1 MLYPDTVESDVLVHK
16 PWFVATLFVAVFGFF
31 LAFNLAGTSLGE
43 VMRPVIGEPA
53 ESGLYGRFAVAFV
66 IAVLFCLNIVLI
78 GFASLRVQVAIVWL
92 ELLLFFLA
100 FFTTFNL
107 SLPFIAE
114 KLPFLVTQGLFTTIY
129 VSAISIVIASAIAI
143 LGAVAKLST
152 NGFAYAIASFYT
164 SFFRG
169 LPLLMQV
176 YLIYLGLPQLGF
188 IIDAVPAGIL
198 ALSLCYG
205 AYMTEIFR
213 SGIQSIDR
221 GQWEASRSI
230 GFGFGITMRKIILPQ
245 ALPVI
250 IPPTGNQF
258 ISMLKDSSLVSVIG
272 VWELMFLARTL
283 GQKTFQHME
292 MLISAAML
300 YWGVSICLELIQSR
314 IERHYARSKVR

>member
-1 MLYPDTVESDVLVHK
+1 MLYPDTVESEILVHK
-16 PWFVATLFVAVFGFF
+16 PWFVASIFATVLIAFTAFG
-31 LAFNLAGTSLGE
+31 LTGTTMGE
-43 VMRPVIGEPA
+43 LMRPVIGEPL
-53 ESGLYGRFAVAFV
+53 ESGFYGRFATAFV
-66 IAVLFCLNIVLI
+66 VAVLFCLNIVLI
-78 GFASLRVQVAIVWL
+78 GFASLRVQIAVVWL
-92 ELLLFFLA
+92 ELLALFLA
-100 FFTTFNL
+100 FFQTFNL
-107 SLPFIAE
+107 SLPFIEE
-114 KLPFLVTQGLFTTIY
+114 KLPFLITQGLVTTVY

-143 LGAVAKLST
+143 LGAVAKLSS

-230 GFGFGITMRKIILPQ
+230 GFGFGLTMRKVILPQ

-300 YWGVSICLELIQSR
+300 YWTLSIALELIQSR

>member
-1 MLYPDTVESDVLVHK
+1 MLFPDTVEGDKLVHK
-16 PWFVATLFVAVFGFF
+16 PLFVAGLFAAVFLLFF
-31 LAFNLAGTSLGE
+31 TIDLTGTIFGDLL
-43 VMRPVIGEPA
+43 RPAIGDPA
-53 ESGLYGRFAVAFV
+53 QSGLYGRFAVALVVSILFV
-66 IAVLFCLNIVLI
+66 VNIVLI
-78 GFASLRVQVAIVWL
+78 GFLPLGAQIAVVWV
-92 ELLLFFLA
+92 ELLILFLS
-100 FFTTFNL
+100 FFYTFDL
-107 SLPFIAE
+107 SFSFIAQ
-114 KLPFLVTQGLFTTIY
+114 KLPFLITQGVVTTLY
-129 VSAISIVIASAIAI
+129 VSAISIFIASIIAI
-143 LGAVAKLST
+143 IGAVAKLST

-188 IIDAVPAGIL
+188 VVDAVPAGIL

-213 SGIQSIDR
+213 AGIQSIDR

-230 GFGFGITMRKIILPQ
+230 GFGFSLTMRKVILPQ

-258 ISMLKDSSLVSVIG
+258 IAMLKDSSLVSVIG

-292 MLISAAML
+292 MLITVAL
-300 YWGVSICLELIQSR
+300 IYWMMSICLELIQSR
-314 IERHYARSKVR
+314 IEKHYGKRTSK

>member
-1 MLYPDTVESDVLVHK
+1 MLYPDTVESEVLVHK
-16 PWFVATLFVAVFGFF
+16 PWFVATLFAAVLVVF
-31 LAFNLAGTSLGE
+31 LIFNLSGTSMGDL
-43 VMRPVIGEPA
+43 MRPVIGDPA
-53 ESGLYGRFAVAFV
+53 TSGLYGRFAIAFV
-66 IAVLFCLNIVLI
+66 VAVMFALNVVLI
-78 GFASLRVQVAIVWL
+78 GFAPLRIQIAIVWL
-92 ELLLFFLA
+92 ELLVLFLA
-100 FFTTFNL
+100 FFETFHL
-107 SLPFIAE
+107 SLPFIEE
-114 KLPFLVTQGLFTTIY
+114 KLPFLITQGLVTTIY

-188 IIDAVPAGIL
+188 VIDAVPAGIL

-221 GQWEASRSI
+221 GQWEASRSM
-230 GFGFGITMRKIILPQ
+230 GFGFGVTMRKIILPQ

-292 MLISAAML
+292 MLVSAAML
-300 YWGVSICLELIQSR
+300 YWMLSIGLELIQAR
-314 IERHYARSKVR
+314 IERHYARSKMR

>member
-1 MLYPDTVESDVLVHK
+1 MHPRNDDRGVDLAIGKRLHLRNILETISDAGVRTASVGGTDGDDDLVGMRRVGNLEVGGEEVGTLAVFALVHHRQREQGARRISG
-16 PWFVATLFVAVFGFF
+16 V
-31 LAFNLAGTSLGE
+31 GE
-43 VMRPVIGEPA
+43 
-53 ESGLYGRFAVAFV
+53 F
-66 IAVLFCLNIVLI
+66 
-78 GFASLRVQVAIVWL
+78 Q
-92 ELLLFFLA
+92 
-100 FFTTFNL
+100 L
-107 SLPFIAE
+107 SLPFMAE
-114 KLPFLVTQGLFTTIY
+114 KLPFLITQGLFTTIY
-129 VSAISIVIASAIAI
+129 VSAISIAIASVIAI

-283 GQKTFQHME
+283 GQKSFQHME
-292 MLISAAML
+292 MLIAAAML
-300 YWGVSICLELIQSR
+300 YWGLSICLELIQSR
-314 IERHYARSKVR
+314 IERHYSRSKVR

>member
-1 MLYPDTVESDVLVHK
+1 MLYPDTVESEVLVHK
-16 PWFVATLFVAVFGFF
+16 PWFIATMFAVVLAFF
-31 LAFNLAGTSLGE
+31 LMFNMTGTAMGE
-43 VMRPVIGEPA
+43 LMRPVIGDPA
-53 ESGLYGRFAVAFV
+53 ASGLYGRFAIAFV
-66 IAVLFCLNIVLI
+66 IAVMFVLNVVLI
-78 GFASLRVQVAIVWL
+78 GFAPLRVQIAVVWL
-92 ELLLFFLA
+92 ELLLLFLA
-100 FFTTFNL
+100 FFATFHL

-114 KLPFLVTQGLFTTIY
+114 KLPFMITQGLVTTIY

-188 IIDAVPAGIL
+188 VIDAVPAGIL

-300 YWGVSICLELIQSR
+300 YWIMSICLELIQSR

>member
-16 PWFVATLFVAVFGFF
+16 PWFVAALFVAVFGFF
-31 LAFNLAGTSLGE
+31 LAFDLTGTSLGE

-53 ESGLYGRFAVAFV
+53 QSGLYGRFAIAFV
-66 IAVLFCLNIVLI
+66 VAVLFCLNIVLI
-78 GFASLRVQVAIVWL
+78 GFASLRVQVAIVWF
-92 ELLLFFLA
+92 ELLLLFLA
-100 FFTTFNL
+100 FFNTFDL

-114 KLPFLVTQGLFTTIY
+114 KLPFLVAQGLFTTIY

-164 SFFRG
+164 SLFRG

-230 GFGFGITMRKIILPQ
+230 GFGFGLTMRKIILPQ

>member
-1 MLYPDTVESDVLVHK
+1 MLYPDTVESEVLVHK
-16 PWFVATLFVAVFGFF
+16 PWFVATLFAAVLVVF
-31 LAFNLAGTSLGE
+31 LLFNLTGTSFGE
-43 VMRPVIGEPA
+43 LMRPVIGDPGT
-53 ESGLYGRFAVAFV
+53 SGLYGRFAIAFA
-66 IAVLFCLNIVLI
+66 IAVMFALNVVLI
-78 GFASLRVQVAIVWL
+78 GFAPLRLQIAIVWL
-92 ELLLFFLA
+92 ELLILFLA
-100 FFTTFNL
+100 FFETFHL
-107 SLPFIAE
+107 SLPFIEE
-114 KLPFLVTQGLFTTIY
+114 KLPFMITQGLVTTIY
-129 VSAISIVIASAIAI
+129 VSAISIIIASAIAV
-143 LGAVAKLST
+143 LGAVAKLSN

-188 IIDAVPAGIL
+188 VIDAVPAGIL

-221 GQWEASRSI
+221 GQWEASRSM
-230 GFGFGITMRKIILPQ
+230 GFGFGVTMRKIILPQ

-292 MLISAAML
+292 MLVSAAML
-300 YWGVSICLELIQSR
+300 YWILSICLELVQSR

>member
-1 MLYPDTVESDVLVHK
+1 MSFADTVETDVLVHK
-16 PWFVATLFVAVFGFF
+16 PWFVAALFLAVFLLF
-31 LAFNLAGTSLGE
+31 LAIDLTGTAAGE
-43 VMRPVIGEPA
+43 WMRPVIGEPS
-53 ESGLYGRFAVAFV
+53 ESGLVGRAAISFT
-66 IAVLFCLNIVLI
+66 IATLFCLNVFAIAFLPVPVQI
-78 GFASLRVQVAIVWL
+78 GVVWI
-92 ELLLFFLA
+92 ELLALFLA
-100 FFTTFNL
+100 FFQTFDL
-107 SLPFIAE
+107 SLPFIRE
-114 KLPFLVTQGLFTTIY
+114 KLPFMVMQGLLTTVFI
-129 VSAISIVIASAIAI
+129 SAISILIATAIAI
-143 LGAVAKLST
+143 IGATAKLSD
-152 NGFAYAIASFYT
+152 NSFAYAIASFYT

-188 IIDAVPAGIL
+188 IIDAVPAGIV

-213 SGIQSIDR
+213 AGIQSIDR
-221 GQWEASRSI
+221 GQWEAARSI
-230 GFGFGITMRKIILPQ
+230 GFGFGLTMRRIILPQ

-292 MLISAAML
+292 MLITAAML
-300 YWGVSICLELIQSR
+300 YWGLSIVLELIQAR
-314 IERHYARSKVR
+314 IERHFARSKAR

>member
-1 MLYPDTVESDVLVHK
+1 MLYPDTVESEVLVHK
-16 PWFVATLFVAVFGFF
+16 PWFVATIFAAVLAIF
-31 LAFNLAGTSLGE
+31 LVFNMAGTSMGE
-43 VMRPVIGEPA
+43 LMRPVIGMPLQ
-53 ESGLYGRFAVAFV
+53 SGLYGRFAVAFV

-78 GFASLRVQVAIVWL
+78 GFAPLKVQIGIVWI
-92 ELLLFFLA
+92 ELLLLFLA
-100 FFTTFNL
+100 FFATFHL
-107 SLPFIAE
+107 SLPFIEE
-114 KLPFLVTQGLFTTIY
+114 KLPFLITQGLVTTVY
-129 VSAISIVIASAIAI
+129 VSAVSIVLASFIAI

-152 NGFAYAIASFYT
+152 NGFAYAVASFYT

-169 LPLLMQV
+169 IPLLMQV

-221 GQWEASRSI
+221 GQWEASRSM
-230 GFGFGITMRKIILPQ
+230 GFGFGLTMGKIILPQ

-300 YWGVSICLELIQSR
+300 YWLLSICLELIQSR

>member
-1 MLYPDTVESDVLVHK
+1 MLYPDTVEAEILVHK
-16 PWFVATLFVAVFGFF
+16 PWFVATMFGAVLLLFM
-31 LAFNLAGTSLGE
+31 AFNMSSTSFAEL
-43 VMRPVIGEPA
+43 MRPVIGEPST
-53 ESGLYGRFAVAFV
+53 SGLYGRFAIGFA
-66 IAVLFCLNIVLI
+66 IAVIFTLNVVLI
-78 GFASLRVQVAIVWL
+78 GFAPLKVQIGIVWL
-92 ELLLFFLA
+92 ELLLLFIA
-100 FFTTFNL
+100 FFETFRL
-107 SLPFIAE
+107 SLPFIRE
-114 KLPFLVTQGLFTTIY
+114 KLPFLISQGVVTTLY
-129 VSAISIVIASAIAI
+129 VSAISIVIASAIAVA
-143 LGAVAKLST
+143 GAVAKLS
-152 NGFAYAIASFYT
+152 NNAFAYAIASFYT

-188 IIDAVPAGIL
+188 VINAVPAGIL

-221 GQWEASRSI
+221 GQWEASRSM
-230 GFGFGITMRKIILPQ
+230 GFGFALTMRRIILPQ

-292 MLISAAML
+292 MLISAAMI
-300 YWGVSICLELIQSR
+300 YWMLSICLELIQSR